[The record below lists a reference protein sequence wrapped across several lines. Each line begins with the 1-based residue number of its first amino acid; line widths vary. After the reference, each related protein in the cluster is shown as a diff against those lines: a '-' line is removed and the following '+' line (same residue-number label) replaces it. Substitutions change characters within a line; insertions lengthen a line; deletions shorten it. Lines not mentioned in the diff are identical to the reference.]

1 MRAVHGVLAFEMCL
15 AGFCR
20 AFPALAAPDLSF
32 CGMLRHVRIVFC
44 VYVMARCCASYG
56 LVLSDLAVFR
66 PCVLVFVSVPAVV
79 CLKPR
84 SMPWG
89 VSIMAVLWCNVS
101 L

>member
-1 MRAVHGVLAFEMCL
+1 MQAVHGVLAFEMCL
-15 AGFCR
+15 AGFGC

-44 VYVMARCCASYG
+44 VYFMARCCASYD
-56 LVLSDLAVFR
+56 LIPSDLAVFR
-66 PCVLVFVSVPAVV
+66 PCVLMLDSAPAVV
-79 CLKPR
+79 CLR
-84 SMPWG
+84 SGSVSCG

>member
-15 AGFCR
+15 DGFGC

-32 CGMLRHVRIVFC
+32 CSLLRCVRIVFC
-44 VYVMARCCASYG
+44 VHVMARCCASYD
-56 LVLSDLAVFR
+56 LIPSDLSVFR
-66 PCVLVFVSVPAVV
+66 PCVLMFVSVPAVV

-84 SMPWG
+84 FMPWG